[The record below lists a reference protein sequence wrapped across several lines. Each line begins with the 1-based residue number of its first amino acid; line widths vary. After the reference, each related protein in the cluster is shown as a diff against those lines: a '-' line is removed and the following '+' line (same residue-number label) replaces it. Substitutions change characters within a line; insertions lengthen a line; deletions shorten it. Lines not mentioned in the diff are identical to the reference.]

1 MCLWLERACAHAGVC
16 PAGEDVSPGW
26 PVSLLP
32 MSMCTHTPTFG
43 SACVTAGGAVP
54 MRASGRDGPGVAVFV
69 WTAVRT
75 LLGSVCLHCRRSF
88 SRAARP
94 GALLCVSV
102 CVCVC
107 ACVALRVCS
116 SCVGVCS
123 CGVLPCLHVKL

>member
-54 MRASGRDGPGVAVFV
+54 MRASGRDGPDVAVFV

-75 LLGSVCLHCRRSF
+75 LLGSVPSLQAIVFPGCEARSTAVCE
-88 SRAARP
+88 R
-94 GALLCVSV
+94 V
-102 CVCVC
+102 CVRVWLCVC
-107 ACVALRVCS
+107 AARVWVCVPVEF
-116 SCVGVCS
+116 SCVYM
-123 CGVLPCLHVKL
+123 